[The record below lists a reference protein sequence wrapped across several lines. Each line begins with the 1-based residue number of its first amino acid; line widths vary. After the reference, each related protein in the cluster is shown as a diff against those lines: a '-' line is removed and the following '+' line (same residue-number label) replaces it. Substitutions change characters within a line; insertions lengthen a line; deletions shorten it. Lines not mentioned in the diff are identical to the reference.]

1 MRKIFQVKIKDILD
15 LYSNQLAEVYSRNE
29 IKNLFHSSMNY
40 LLGMSKADII
50 IRKEEDVT
58 EEIYFKFDK
67 ILKELKKECPIEY
80 ITGEALFYGNKINV
94 NKHVLIPRPE
104 TEELVQLIVSEQKRD
119 DINILDAGTGS
130 GCIAISLKKHLPKS
144 TVYAIDNSQ
153 EALYVAQEN
162 AKRNQVDVDFKETDI
177 LNKKEM
183 SKLPSFDII
192 VSNPPYIRD
201 SEKKWMKNNVINYEP
216 HSALFVS
223 DINPLVFYYAIAE
236 ISMNHLKRNGIL
248 YYEINENLSAELIK
262 LHKSIGFYEINLI
275 KDLNKKD
282 RMLRCSFYK

>member
-119 DINILDAGTGS
+119 DIYILDAGTGS

-162 AKRNQVDVDFKETDI
+162 AKRNQVDVDFKETDL

-223 DINPLVFYYAIAE
+223 DINPLVFYHAIAE
-236 ISMNHLKRNGIL
+236 FSMNHLKRNGIL